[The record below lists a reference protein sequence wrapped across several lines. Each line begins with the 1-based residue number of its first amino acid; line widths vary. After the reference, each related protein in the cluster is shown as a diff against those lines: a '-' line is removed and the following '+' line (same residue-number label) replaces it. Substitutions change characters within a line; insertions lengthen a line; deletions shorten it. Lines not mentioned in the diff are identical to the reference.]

1 MAKNPWVLPDGFD
14 ADTRKAIKALILALK
29 KSGAKI
35 PQDAYTQLRLGNIE
49 AFMAYV
55 DWEKIREGFGDLEQ
69 ILTIAAQRNGKS
81 TFTLGGVDAELLFNL
96 IDERS
101 VIYAR
106 ERVGQ
111 LIVEITEQMR
121 EVVRETIAQ
130 AQSGQMTYQSAA
142 IRLQS
147 TIPLTSRDAGAVDK
161 FIEKKFAKFMRD
173 GLSEARAR
181 IKAQDMGA
189 KYAAKLLESRTRTIA
204 RTEIID
210 ASMSGRYIGWEAGV
224 TAGQISND
232 SIKEWIAEPDACPI
246 CRELDGKLIGW
257 NDEWQFPEGVTA
269 GSSNRMPPAHPNC
282 RCSVVILPPD
292 YAENIF
298 TPQSGGEMP
307 ESAEQFMK
315 HMLGQHDQSSHARR
329 KVAGVPDNIDLDGKR
344 FDSAAR
350 RELGGKVLDFE
361 NTRQAEWDNLV
372 AQRHNGKNWNELD
385 YFEKEQARGYWKD
398 VDELPSVQNA
408 KAEVENH
415 FLFKDAAALESVQGG
430 KIGDYSF
437 TTPYSP
443 MEKFTRIASRTGQ
456 DERWDADAANRA
468 DKQLLNLVGG
478 ENPTVY
484 GIGPDNKGVSVV
496 GAADGL
502 TRENILESGNQQW
515 QEYLTT
521 ANPQIIMST
530 QSAQRVVSG
539 ERIKTIHET
548 GTRPSRAGASDA
560 DYIDTRKVYENAAF
574 GYNDSNPPSS
584 RPVSGLLGSGEPYYE
599 NLDIYGGKNPAVINL
614 KPSVKERT
622 TFTYGDSLNGFE
634 PPKSIISP
642 PPRKYTSELVDAA
655 VYNKATGKNY
665 FADAKISAPEVQIHG
680 GVSLDDI
687 ASVTFYGNPS
697 PSVLGTLDRKNVPYT
712 IEQRTTVGEG

>member
-232 SIKEWIAEPDACPI
+232 SVKEWIAEPDACPI

-315 HMLGQHDQSSHARR
+315 HMLGNHDQSSHARR

-344 FDSAAR
+344 FNNDAR
-350 RELGGKVLDFE
+350 NELGARVLAFE
-361 NTRQAEWDNLV
+361 NTRNDEWNKLV
-372 AQRHNGKNWNELD
+372 AERHGGRDWGNLTDGER
-385 YFEKEQARGYWKD
+385 YEARQYWTE
-398 VDELPSVQNA
+398 VDNLPSVQAA
-408 KAEVENH
+408 KQELEGH
-415 FLFKDAAALESVQGG
+415 FLFRDAAALDSVQGG
-430 KIGDYSF
+430 KIGDYPF
-437 TTPYSP
+437 TTPYTP
-443 MEKFTRIASRTGQ
+443 LEKLSRMTSRTMSDAQ
-456 DERWDADAANRA
+456 WDAQVVDSA
-468 DKQLLNLVGG
+468 DKQLLKLTAQ
-478 ENPTVY
+478 ENPKIY
-484 GIGPDNKGVSVV
+484 SISGVQGGVEVGDAAQGLNRASV
-496 GAADGL
+496 
-502 TRENILESGNQQW
+502 TESANQQW
-515 QEYLTT
+515 QEYLATS
-521 ANPQIIMST
+521 NPQIIMS
-530 QSAQRVVSG
+530 QQAVQRVVSQG
-539 ERIKTIHET
+539 RVKTIHET
-548 GTRPSRAGASDA
+548 GTRPSRAGASDGE
-560 DYIDTRKVYENAAF
+560 YIDTRRAYENVAF
-574 GYNDSNPPSS
+574 GYDDSNAPSS
-584 RPVSGLLGSGEPYYE
+584 RPVSGLMGSGEPYYE

-712 IEQRTTVGEG
+712 IEQRTTTGEG